1 MLFLDNKIRLATQTL
16 PFLSF
21 DLPKIHRASECAG
34 LNLDAVCVCVCVY
47 ACV

>member
-1 MLFLDNKIRLATQTL
+1 MLFLDNKIRLATKTL

-21 DLPKIHRASECAG
+21 DLPKIHRALERAG
-34 LNLDAVCVCVCVY
+34 LNLDAVCVCVY